1 MQLAPPAQDPR
12 RIGMRRAGAGNA
24 REDRGSVGCRDAA
37 SGLYLDWASH
47 VMSLHHSLH
56 CYLHV
61 ALRADIANYL
71 SFWETVSMSCL
82 GCRLGSSNGRR
93 EQPRSSPPAEA
104 ACACACACNC
114 ARICRACACA
124 CARVPSLGYCL
135 RCPHVLG
142 PGGWEATRPPN
153 HQRPPMRVI
162 RHTVSRPL
170 LLDPFDPSTS
180 TTTKHMDTC
189 ARQTARQHGRLFVQR
204 GSRLA
209 TRSETWRRDDAHS
222 AVTTNSSIRW
232 HEETGYHPSLS
243 VPTSITSKR
252 RRWLQPRTRP
262 P

>member
-1 MQLAPPAQDPR
+1 
-12 RIGMRRAGAGNA
+12 MRRAGAGNA

-124 CARVPSLGYCL
+124 CARVPSLDYCL

-189 ARQTARQHGRLFVQR
+189 ARQTARQHGDFSCSVAAGWQQDLRHGGEMMPTLPSQPTVRFDGTKRQAIIPR
-204 GSRLA
+204 FRFQHRSQAKDEDGYSREPAL
-209 TRSETWRRDDAHS
+209 HS
-222 AVTTNSSIRW
+222 T
-232 HEETGYHPSLS
+232 P
-243 VPTSITSKR
+243 
-252 RRWLQPRTRP
+252 
-262 P
+262 